1 MPNIK
6 HISDLSNYN
15 EVLRDINV
23 GEPVFLTMNGRG
35 RYVVVDIKDYE
46 RMTSELK
53 LMRELAKG
61 EYSAKESGW
70 EDLLSVETELGINE

>member
-6 HISDLSNYN
+6 PISDLSNYN

-23 GEPVFLTMNGRG
+23 GEPVLLTMNGRG

-46 RMTSELK
+46 RMTAELK

>member
-6 HISDLSNYN
+6 PISDLSNYN

-46 RMTSELK
+46 RMTAELK

>member
-6 HISDLSNYN
+6 PISDLSNYN

-46 RMTSELK
+46 RMTAELII
-53 LMRELAKG
+53 
-61 EYSAKESGW
+61 
-70 EDLLSVETELGINE
+70 GIVKAS